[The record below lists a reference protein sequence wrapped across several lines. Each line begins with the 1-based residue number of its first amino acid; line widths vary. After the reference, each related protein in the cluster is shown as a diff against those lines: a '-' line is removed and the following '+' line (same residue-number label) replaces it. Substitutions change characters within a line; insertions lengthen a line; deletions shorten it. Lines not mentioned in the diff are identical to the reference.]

1 MRVWLRP
8 VSLALGLALAGA
20 APAIAQESVRPGV
33 VQSAILTVEFDRLFA
48 ESAYG
53 QRVSEML
60 DEQGA
65 SIAAENRRIEADL
78 TAEER
83 DLTEKRSTLDPVEFR
98 KLAEAFDE
106 KVQALRREQDAKARA
121 LGNLSEEHRRQ
132 FLAQAE
138 PILGGLMREAGAAVI
153 LDKRSVFLSADVIDI
168 TETAIS
174 RIDDQIG
181 DGGDNFRD
189 DIGEVPAS
197 EPDPSGDGAV
207 PAPIVVPPKE

>member
-121 LGNLSEEHRRQ
+121 LGNLSEE
-132 FLAQAE
+132 
-138 PILGGLMREAGAAVI
+138 
-153 LDKRSVFLSADVIDI
+153 
-168 TETAIS
+168 
-174 RIDDQIG
+174 
-181 DGGDNFRD
+181 
-189 DIGEVPAS
+189 AS
-197 EPDPSGDGAV
+197 
-207 PAPIVVPPKE
+207 

>member
-20 APAIAQESVRPGV
+20 APALSQESVRPGV

-53 QRVSEML
+53 QRVTEML

-98 KLAEAFDE
+98 KLAASFDE

-174 RIDDQIG
+174 RINDEIG
-181 DGGDNFRD
+181 DGGETFRD
-189 DIGEVPAS
+189 EIGEVSPS